1 LDVYKNKKFSKINF
15 IDNIKFHRYY
25 LRASIIENDYIDIA
39 QIITKFKKDTGVELN
54 LKWNEIIDL
63 KSKYSNKYNKM
74 SLLELI
80 KSIKE
85 DYINLDIKN
94 IDIQYKYINNNKNK
108 QEKQEENII
117 IFWDSENLKL
127 LEDNNINE
135 FFIDTTY
142 KIIPKKFRPYKL
154 LIISFIV
161 QDNSKIL
168 CFVLYKFQ
176 DIINYERIFSYLKDN
191 YNFYPKIV
199 TKNLY
204 M

>member
-1 LDVYKNKKFSKINF
+1 MDVYKNKKFSKINF